1 MSIKVAPVGH
11 SRILSVGTYRPK
23 RQVPNSEIVDR
34 IDSTDE
40 WIVQRTGIESRRFAG
55 DDETVISMA
64 KAACEMALKRAKL
77 TIADIDTVILSTIS
91 YPFQAPSAA
100 TELINELGNPKAA
113 AFDISAA
120 CAGFCYGVAMG
131 SDLVRSGTSKNV
143 LVIGVEKL
151 SDYTDP
157 DDRATAFIFAD
168 GAGAV
173 VIGQSDQP
181 RIGQTIWGSDADSR
195 DAIMLTPSFLDFKK
209 NPDKGVGELGW
220 PNISQQGQVVFRW
233 AVYSMSKVGLQAL
246 EAAGV
251 SVGELGAFIPHQA
264 NIRIIETMAKEMKI
278 PESVLIADDIRTNG
292 NTSAASIPLAMD
304 RILEEHPEL
313 HGKLALLIGVLIA
326 DDIRTNGNTSA
337 ASIPL
342 AMDRILEEHPELHGK
357 LALLIGY
364 GAGLVYAGQV
374 VELPPAP

>member
-1 MSIKVAPVGH
+1 MSITVAPTGH

-23 RQVPNSEIVDR
+23 RVVPNSEIVDR

-64 KAACEMALKRAKL
+64 KAACEMALQRANL
-77 TIADIDTVILSTIS
+77 SIEDIDTVILSTIS

-120 CAGFCYGVAMG
+120 CAGFCYGVGMA

-157 DDRATAFIFAD
+157 NDRATAFIFAD

-173 VIGQSDQP
+173 VIGPSDQP
-181 RIGQTIWGSDADSR
+181 RIGKTIWGSDADSR
-195 DAIMLTPSFLDFKK
+195 DAITLTPSFLDFKK

-220 PNISQQGQVVFRW
+220 PNIQQQGQVVFRW

-251 SVGELGAFIPHQA
+251 SVDELGAFIPHQA

-278 PESVLIADDIRTNG
+278 PDS
-292 NTSAASIPLAMD
+292 
-304 RILEEHPEL
+304 
-313 HGKLALLIGVLIA
+313 VLIA

-374 VELPPAP
+374 VELPPKT

>member
-1 MSIKVAPVGH
+1 MSIKATPLGH

-34 IDSTDE
+34 IDSTGE

-64 KAACEMALKRAKL
+64 KAACEMALLRAQL
-77 TIADIDTVILSTIS
+77 SIEDIDTVILSTIS

-113 AFDISAA
+113 AFDLSAA
-120 CAGFCYGVAMG
+120 CAGFCYGVGLA
-131 SDLVRSGTSKNV
+131 SDLVRSGTSRNV

-157 DDRATAFIFAD
+157 NDRATAFIFAD

-173 VIGQSDQP
+173 IIGHSDQP
-181 RIGQTIWGSDADSR
+181 RIGTTIWGSDADSR
-195 DAIMLTPSFLDFKK
+195 DAITLTPSFLDFKK
-209 NPDKGVGELGW
+209 NPDKGVAELGW
-220 PNISQQGQVVFRW
+220 PNIAQQGQVVFRW
-233 AVYSMSKVGLQAL
+233 AVYSMSKVGLKAL

-251 SVGELGAFIPHQA
+251 TVDELGAFIPHQA

-278 PESVLIADDIRTNG
+278 PDS
-292 NTSAASIPLAMD
+292 
-304 RILEEHPEL
+304 
-313 HGKLALLIGVLIA
+313 VLIA

-374 VELPPAP
+374 VELPPKP

>member
-1 MSIKVAPVGH
+1 MSIKATQLGH

-23 RQVPNSEIVDR
+23 RAVPNSEIVDR

-64 KAACEMALKRAKL
+64 KAACEMALHRAQL
-77 TIADIDTVILSTIS
+77 SIEDIDTVILSTIS

-113 AFDISAA
+113 AFDLSAA
-120 CAGFCYGVAMG
+120 CAGFCYGIGLA
-131 SDLVRSGTSKNV
+131 SDLVRAGTSRNV

-157 DDRATAFIFAD
+157 NDRATAFIFAD

-173 VIGQSDQP
+173 IIGQSDQP
-181 RIGQTIWGSDADSR
+181 RIGTTIWGSDADSR
-195 DAIMLTPSFLDFKK
+195 DAITLTPSFLDFKK
-209 NPDKGVGELGW
+209 NPDKGVAELGW
-220 PNISQQGQVVFRW
+220 PNIAQQGQVVFRW
-233 AVYSMSKVGLQAL
+233 AVYSMSKVGLKAL

-251 SVGELGAFIPHQA
+251 TVDELGAFIPHQA

-278 PESVLIADDIRTNG
+278 PDS
-292 NTSAASIPLAMD
+292 
-304 RILEEHPEL
+304 
-313 HGKLALLIGVLIA
+313 VLIA

-374 VELPPAP
+374 VELPPKP

>member
-1 MSIKVAPVGH
+1 MSIKIAPQV
-11 SRILSVGTYRPK
+11 SSQILAVGTYRPK
-23 RQVPNSEIVDR
+23 RLVPNSEIVDR

-55 DDETVISMA
+55 EDETVVSMS
-64 KAACEMALKRAKL
+64 KAACEVALKRANL
-77 TIADIDTVILSTIS
+77 TIADIDTLILATIS

-100 TELINELGNPKAA
+100 TELINELGNPKTA

-120 CAGFCYGVAMG
+120 CAGFCYGIAMA
-131 SDLVRSGTSKNV
+131 SDLVKSGTSKNV
-143 LVIGVEKL
+143 LVVGVEKL

-181 RIGQTIWGSDADSR
+181 RIGPTIWGSDADSR
-195 DAIMLTPSFLDFKK
+195 DAITLTPAYTDFKN
-209 NPDKGVGELGW
+209 NPDKGVSALGW
-220 PNISQQGQVVFRW
+220 PYISQQGQTVFRW
-233 AVYSMSKVGLQAL
+233 AVFSMSKVGLKAL

-251 SVGELGAFIPHQA
+251 SVEELGAFIPHQA
-264 NIRIIETMAKEMKI
+264 NIRIVESMAREMKL
-278 PESVLIADDIRTNG
+278 PDSVLIADDIRTNG

-304 RILEEHPEL
+304 RLLIEHP
-313 HGKLALLIGVLIA
+313 K
-326 DDIRTNGNTSA
+326 
-337 ASIPL
+337 
-342 AMDRILEEHPELHGK
+342 MHGK

-364 GAGLVYAGQV
+364 GAGLVYAAQV
-374 VELPPAP
+374 VELPPKY